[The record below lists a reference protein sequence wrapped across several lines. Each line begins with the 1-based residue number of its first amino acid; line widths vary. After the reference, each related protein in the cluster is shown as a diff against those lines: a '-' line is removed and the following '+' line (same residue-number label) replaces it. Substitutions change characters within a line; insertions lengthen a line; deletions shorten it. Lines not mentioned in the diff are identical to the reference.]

1 MRRYGLLILIVSLF
15 LGFLDFRRD
24 ILNKNIE
31 ETSEKNFEVSS
42 VVKNI
47 VESENTLQYYIGDS
61 LFVYYKSKQNRN
73 NEDIKIGDK
82 VIVRYISKDM
92 EKLYIKEFNYGR
104 HLKSKGIKKY
114 GNITG
119 ISVIG
124 KNKFY
129 YLIGLIKTKV
139 IEINRFLYKEKSDII
154 NAIVIGDKSGLKR
167 DVKYIFSDSGTS
179 HIMAVSGIH
188 ISVII
193 GFMAVFLGK
202 VNSVRRLILISGIL
216 LLYNAIVCGG
226 ASILRATLLYILIV
240 TSSFIDKKADIIN
253 MLSIIA
259 SVLIIKNKYII
270 YNISFQLSFLSL
282 ASIVIFNKYIKYLIV
297 GKSIISDRTITSGIR
312 EIIFTSISANI
323 FTIPIVIYYFKETS
337 LVSVI
342 GNIIAVPIVGMI
354 IILDILS
361 VIIFK
366 VSLNLSVMISSVEDS
381 LIYVMIES
389 LKKVGGFGVHNFEVR
404 NPNIHLM
411 IFYYM
416 IIVFTALYLE
426 YFFIKK
432 NSL

>member
-24 ILNKNIE
+24 IFNKNIE

-73 NEDIKIGDK
+73 NKDIKIGDK

-129 YLIGLIKTKV
+129 CLIGLIKTKV

-226 ASILRATLLYILIV
+226 ASILRATLLYVLIV

-323 FTIPIVIYYFKETS
+323 FTIPIVIYYFKEIS

-354 IILDILS
+354 IILDIIS

-426 YFFIKK
+426 YFFVKK

>member
-73 NEDIKIGDK
+73 NKDIKIGDK

-114 GNITG
+114 GNIMG

-202 VNSVRRLILISGIL
+202 VNSIRRLILISSIL
-216 LLYNAIVCGG
+216 LFYNAIVCGG
-226 ASILRATLLYILIV
+226 ASILRATLLYVLIV

-323 FTIPIVIYYFKETS
+323 FTIPIVIYYFKEIS

-354 IILDILS
+354 IILDIIS

-416 IIVFTALYLE
+416 IIFFTALYLE
-426 YFFIKK
+426 YFFVKK